1 MNKKVVIIVVAVV
14 VAIAVIV
21 GGCLLLSSGKSSLK
35 KEVVSQEN
43 YEAILDEVGKKF
55 GESDEMY
62 YYTYACIYYVAKDG
76 FSEGYLQNKDESLL
90 YKDIAGK
97 TVQQLMDEGKQ
108 LMEENNVTI
117 ESYKQQLE
125 ELGGA
130 LAK

>member
-1 MNKKVVIIVVAVV
+1 MNKKVVTIVVAVI

-43 YEAILDEVGKKF
+43 YEAVLDKVGKKF
-55 GESDEMY
+55 GESDETY
-62 YYTYACIYYVAKDG
+62 YYTYACIYYTAKAG
-76 FSEGYLQNKDESLL
+76 FTEEYLQNKDESLL
-90 YKDIAGK
+90 YKEIAGK

-108 LMEENNVTI
+108 LMDENNVTI

>member
-1 MNKKVVIIVVAVV
+1 MIVVAVV

-43 YEAILDEVGKKF
+43 YEAILDKVGKKF
-55 GESDEMY
+55 GESDEAY
-62 YYTYACIYYVAKDG
+62 YYTYACIYYTAKAG
-76 FSEGYLQNKDESLL
+76 FTEEYLQGKDESLL
-90 YKDIAGK
+90 YKEIAGK

>member
-1 MNKKVVIIVVAVV
+1 MNKKVLMIVVAVV
-14 VAIAVIV
+14 VAIAIIV
-21 GGCLLLSSGKSSLK
+21 GGFLLLSSGKSSLK

-43 YEAILDEVGKKF
+43 YETILDEVEKKF
-55 GESDEMY
+55 GESDETY
-62 YYTYACIYYVAKDG
+62 YYTYACIYYTAKAG
-76 FSEGYLQNKDESLL
+76 FTEEYLQSKDESML

-117 ESYKQQLE
+117 EEYKEKLT